1 MLSSHLTLSSNNL
14 SFFNTCK
21 ITLNWNNVCTCLDLN
36 IHFEHVLCKPNVAF
50 LHKTRYSMKQQTSFY
65 NKFASFR
72 CIKMVVTYFLSV
84 FDPGPYYSIAL
95 CARVPTLCSGQIIR
109 HLLNMKL
116 CKVTCISHPLGIP
129 LKQLYFAT
137 SVWHA
142 YIFQNEFLF
151 YDFMP
156 YYFQIFDF
164 YIS

>member
-36 IHFEHVLCKPNVAF
+36 IQFERVLCKRFSIRPDIRWNSRP
-50 LHKTRYSMKQQTSFY
+50 TFY
-65 NKFASFR
+65 NKFASFM

-116 CKVTCISHPLGIP
+116 CKVTCISHPLGIS
-129 LKQLYFAT
+129 LKQVCFAT
-137 SVWHA
+137 LVQHG
-142 YIFQNEFLF
+142 
-151 YDFMP
+151 
-156 YYFQIFDF
+156 
-164 YIS
+164 

>member
-1 MLSSHLTLSSNNL
+1 M
-14 SFFNTCK
+14 
-21 ITLNWNNVCTCLDLN
+21 
-36 IHFEHVLCKPNVAF
+36 
-50 LHKTRYSMKQQTSFY
+50 
-65 NKFASFR
+65 

-156 YYFQIFDF
+156 YYFLISFLPQCKMIIDVSSQNVYLVFPQVCLSTNFKHDYIKKF
-164 YIS
+164 QTYYISEIVRRYYDKINPNHVFLLLARVQNRNNPLH